1 MLCEQVDEYDDEEEE
16 DDFEEVSRVY
26 REVRPM
32 VVSSRVVLRPL
43 LMFSWCFGFC
53 FPKIP

>member
-1 MLCEQVDEYDDEEEE
+1 MLCEQVDEYDDEEED